1 MIISSNMTL
10 EEFLSRSDILEQ
22 YPGLERLIDTAIEE
36 AVEAVLPEESCLSL
50 RGEDWQAFADE
61 VTEHIENYTVP
72 QYGDKGEDMASD
84 YTAQDCVNQV
94 KKYMARHGR
103 NSRPG
108 QDRLDLLKSAHYLQL
123 AASLLEGEDNDK

>member
-1 MIISSNMTL
+1 
-10 EEFLSRSDILEQ
+10 
-22 YPGLERLIDTAIEE
+22 LIDTAIEE
-36 AVEAVLPEESCLSL
+36 AVEASLPEESCLSL
-50 RGEDWQAFADE
+50 RGDDWQAFANE

-84 YTAQDCVNQV
+84 YTAQDCINQV